1 MHPNLVNYAVNYAQ
15 HGFSVIPIGDNKRPL
30 IKFADK
36 PALTAE
42 EIKKFWQHQPL
53 ANIAL
58 KTDKFFVID
67 VDRHGSADG
76 LESLKALRHDEW
88 FTDTLTEKTAHD
100 GFHFFFAKPKDF
112 EIQQNIGF
120 LPGVDLKAHKNNYVV
135 VAPSELNG
143 KKYQWLNNN
152 PILPAP
158 AGLLELIKE
167 KQTEEIAVDDNLQGA
182 FITKDKSSTAKLF
195 EKLVDGLGKT
205 GGRNNALASFVGALL
220 FRGVDPNKAYQL
232 AVIANNHTDSKLS
245 DDEVYKTCESMLDKE
260 MRRRNLSE

>member
-1 MHPNLVNYAVNYAQ
+1 MHPNLVNYAINYAK
-15 HGFSVIPIGDNKRPL
+15 HGFSIIPIGSNKKPL

-36 PALTAE
+36 NPLTE
-42 EIKKFWQHQPL
+42 SEIKRIWERFPL

-67 VDRHGSADG
+67 VDRHGEADG
-76 LESLKALRHDEW
+76 MESIKALKHDEW
-88 FTDTLTEKTAHD
+88 FKNTLAEKTAHD
-100 GFHFFFAKPKDF
+100 GFHFFFAKPNDF
-112 EIQQNIGF
+112 EIKQNIGF

-152 PILPAP
+152 PIRPAP

-167 KQTEEIAVDDNLQGA
+167 KQTEEIDVNDNLQGA
-182 FITKDKSSTAKLF
+182 FITKDKSITAQLF
-195 EKLVDGLGKT
+195 EKVVDGLGKT

-232 AVIANNHTDSKLS
+232 AIIANEHTASKLS
-245 DDEVYKTCESMLDKE
+245 DDEVFKTCASMVDKE
-260 MRRRNLSE
+260 MRRRSIE